1 MKIVIGNKKSEL
13 SKTDLENL
21 TKKFDKTALDI
32 GTGDGRFIYE
42 KAIKNPKNLY
52 IGIDPAENQLKIYS
66 KKANRKKL
74 QNAIFAIGSIEN
86 LPPELLSSIDELY
99 INLPWGTLLEKMVKM
114 NELTAQ
120 KLSSIIKKDGQMEI
134 IFGYVPEFEP
144 SETERLKLP
153 DITEKENLKKILI
166 SFGKYF
172 EIVELRELNKKDL
185 GNLETTWAKKLKFG
199 KDRKIHK
206 IIFKKIINKE

>member
-114 NELTAQ
+114 NDLTA
-120 KLSSIIKKDGQMEI
+120 
-134 IFGYVPEFEP
+134 
-144 SETERLKLP
+144 ERNFFL
-153 DITEKENLKKILI
+153 
-166 SFGKYF
+166 FAF
-172 EIVELRELNKKDL
+172 
-185 GNLETTWAKKLKFG
+185 LE
-199 KDRKIHK
+199 
-206 IIFKKIINKE
+206 